1 MTSHADN
8 LAITSAAAALFRAAA
23 TSDTEV
29 DNGARLLC
37 LAAFEHLDPPSP
49 PASAPPM
56 ESADAQA
63 LIRAALR
70 LLATLPS
77 QEFDKTAILDAA
89 AAGRRALLHLG

>member
-23 TSDTEV
+23 TSATDL

-37 LAAFEHLDPPSP
+37 LAAFEHLNPLSP
-49 PASAPPM
+49 PASVPM
-56 ESADAQA
+56 ESADARA

-70 LLATLPS
+70 LLATLPT

>member
-23 TSDTEV
+23 TSATEL

-37 LAAFEHLDPPSP
+37 LAAFEHLNPPSP
-49 PASAPPM
+49 PASVPI
-56 ESADAQA
+56 ETADAEA
-63 LIRAALR
+63 LIGAALR
-70 LLATLPS
+70 LLGTLPS
-77 QEFDKTAILDAA
+77 EEFDKTAVLDAA

>member
-23 TSDTEV
+23 TSPTDL

-37 LAAFEHLDPPSP
+37 LAAFEHLNPPSP
-49 PASAPPM
+49 PALVPHDN
-56 ESADAQA
+56 ADAEA

-70 LLATLPS
+70 LLATQPS
-77 QEFDKTAILDAA
+77 EEFAKTAILDAA
-89 AAGRRALLHLG
+89 AAGRRALLRLG

>member
-8 LAITSAAAALFRAAA
+8 LAITSAAAALFRAVA
-23 TSDTEV
+23 TSAAEL

-37 LAAFEHLDPPSP
+37 LAAYEHLNPPSP
-49 PASAPPM
+49 PASGPT
-56 ESADAQA
+56 ETADAEA

>member
-1 MTSHADN
+1 MTSHADS
-8 LAITSAAAALFRAAA
+8 LAITSGAAALLRAAA
-23 TSDTEV
+23 TSATEL

-37 LAAFEHLDPPSP
+37 LAAFEHLNPPSP
-49 PASAPPM
+49 AASAPM

-89 AAGRRALLHLG
+89 AVGRRALLHLG

>member
-1 MTSHADN
+1 MTSYADA

-23 TSDTEV
+23 TSAADL

-37 LAAFEHLDPPSP
+37 LAAFEHLNPPRPLVP
-49 PASAPPM
+49 PQP
-56 ESADAQA
+56 ETADAEA

-77 QEFDKTAILDAA
+77 QEFEKTAILDAA

>member
-8 LAITSAAAALFRAAA
+8 LAIKSAAAALFRAAA
-23 TSDTEV
+23 TSVTEL
-29 DNGARLLC
+29 DNGTRLLC
-37 LAAFEHLDPPSP
+37 LAAFEHLNPPSP
-49 PASAPPM
+49 PATVPT
-56 ESADAQA
+56 ENADVEA

>member
-23 TSDTEV
+23 TSAAEL

-37 LAAFEHLDPPSP
+37 LAAYEHLNPPSP
-49 PASAPPM
+49 PASAPR
-56 ESADAQA
+56 ESVDVQA

>member
-23 TSDTEV
+23 TSAAEL

-37 LAAFEHLDPPSP
+37 LAAFEHLNPPSP
-49 PASAPPM
+49 LPSAPM

-70 LLATLPS
+70 LLATLPA

>member
-1 MTSHADN
+1 MTSHADD

-23 TSDTEV
+23 TSATDI

-37 LAAFEHLDPPSP
+37 LAAFEHLNPPSP
-49 PASAPPM
+49 PPASVSTEA
-56 ESADAQA
+56 ADAEA

-70 LLATLPS
+70 LLATLPP

>member
-23 TSDTEV
+23 TSVTEL

-37 LAAFEHLDPPSP
+37 LAACEHLNSPSP
-49 PASAPPM
+49 PASAPR
-56 ESADAQA
+56 ETADAET

-70 LLATLPS
+70 LLATLPA
-77 QEFDKTAILDAA
+77 QAFDNTAILDAA
-89 AAGRRALLHLG
+89 AAGRRALLRLG

>member
-23 TSDTEV
+23 TSVTEL

-37 LAAFEHLDPPSP
+37 LAAFEHLNPPSP
-49 PASAPPM
+49 PASAPT
-56 ESADAQA
+56 ETADAEA

-70 LLATLPS
+70 LLATLPT
-77 QEFDKTAILDAA
+77 QEFDKTAILNAA

>member
-1 MTSHADN
+1 MTSHVDN

-23 TSDTEV
+23 TSATEL

-37 LAAFEHLDPPSP
+37 LAAFEHLDPPNP
-49 PASAPPM
+49 PTSEPP
-56 ESADAQA
+56 ETAEAGA

>member
-23 TSDTEV
+23 TSAAEL

-37 LAAFEHLDPPSP
+37 LAAFEHLNPPSP
-49 PASAPPM
+49 PASVLI
-56 ESADAQA
+56 ETADAEA

-89 AAGRRALLHLG
+89 AAGRRALLHLS

>member
-23 TSDTEV
+23 TSATEL

-37 LAAFEHLDPPSP
+37 LAAFEHLNPPST
-49 PASAPPM
+49 PASVPT
-56 ESADAQA
+56 ETADAEA

-70 LLATLPS
+70 LLAILPS

>member
-23 TSDTEV
+23 TSAAEL

-37 LAAFEHLDPPSP
+37 LAAFKHLNPPSP
-49 PASAPPM
+49 PASAPT
-56 ESADAQA
+56 ETGDAEA

-77 QEFDKTAILDAA
+77 HEFDKTAILDAA
-89 AAGRRALLHLG
+89 AAGRRALLRLG

>member
-23 TSDTEV
+23 TSGTEL
-29 DNGARLLC
+29 DNSARLLC
-37 LAAFEHLDPPSP
+37 LAAFEHLNPPSP
-49 PASAPPM
+49 PASVPT
-56 ESADAQA
+56 ETADAEA

-70 LLATLPS
+70 LLATLPT
-77 QEFDKTAILDAA
+77 QEFDKTAILDPA

>member
-23 TSDTEV
+23 TSDTDL
-29 DNGARLLC
+29 DNGTRLLC
-37 LAAFEHLDPPSP
+37 LAAFEHLNPPSAPTP
-49 PASAPPM
+49 PQPDN
-56 ESADAQA
+56 ADAEA

-70 LLATLPS
+70 LLATLPT

-89 AAGRRALLHLG
+89 AAGRRALLRLG

>member
-23 TSDTEV
+23 TSATEL

-37 LAAFEHLDPPSP
+37 LAAFEHLNPPSP
-49 PASAPPM
+49 PTSAPM
-56 ESADAQA
+56 ESGDAEA

-77 QEFDKTAILDAA
+77 QEFDKTAVLDAA

>member
-1 MTSHADN
+1 MTSHTDN
-8 LAITSAAAALFRAAA
+8 LATTSAAAALFRAAA
-23 TSDTEV
+23 TSATEL

-37 LAAFEHLDPPSP
+37 LAAYEHLSPPNP
-49 PASAPPM
+49 PASAPR

-70 LLATLPS
+70 LLATLPT